1 MLPIIVAPE
10 ILVNPS
16 SVTVFSG
23 STTELICRTKNADQ
37 AYWKLNETIL
47 ARYNGPLPLLNDTKS
62 LQEHFQGGIS
72 TVTLTIKAR
81 TEYHGLVIQCVA
93 VVFGG
98 GPEVESENAT
108 LMVQGTV
115 ELRLVGYV
123 DNMYTDLI
131 HPLPVQ
137 VCWIQ

>member
-37 AYWKLNETIL
+37 AYWKLNETVL
-47 ARYNGPLPLLNDTKS
+47 TRYNGPLPLLNDTKGR
-62 LQEHFQGGIS
+62 QEHFQGRIS
-72 TVTLTIKAR
+72 TFTLTIRAR
-81 TEYHGLVIQCVA
+81 PEYHGLVFQCVA
-93 VVFGG
+93 GVSGG
-98 GPEVESENAT
+98 GSEVESENAT

-115 ELRLVGYV
+115 ELRLVGHV
-123 DNMYTDLI
+123 ANMYTDLI
-131 HPLPVQ
+131 HPLPAQ